1 MTVVRAHGEVA
12 ARALLESRAVELA
25 RPASSISLAYE
36 EVASGAILVLEFR
49 LGDERVGL
57 PLAQIVEI
65 YRPPALSAVP
75 GARAPVTGVAAWRGR
90 VLTLL
95 DLAHGRTVAPSL
107 GESTR
112 IVVMGV
118 GRAAFGL
125 FADEVEDV
133 HYVDGADL
141 RPPDDPTSSRAGI
154 VRGVTSDAL
163 VVLDGTALLQRH
175 TTTNWQSETR
185 TI

>member
-1 MTVVRAHGEVA
+1 VTGARSHGEAA
-12 ARALLESRAVELA
+12 ARALLEARATELA

-36 EVASGAILVLEFR
+36 EVAADAILILELR
-49 LGDERVGL
+49 LGEERVGI

-90 VLTLL
+90 VLTII
-95 DLAHGRTVAPSL
+95 DLAHGRTSAPAL
-107 GESTR
+107 GEATR
-112 IVVMGV
+112 IVVLGV

-133 HYVDGADL
+133 HYVDSADL
-141 RPPDDPTSSRAGI
+141 RPPDDPSSSRAGI

-163 VVLDGTALLQRH
+163 VVLDGTALLQRY

>member
-1 MTVVRAHGEVA
+1 MNIVRSNGDA
-12 ARALLESRAVELA
+12 ARALLEARATELA
-25 RPASSISLAYE
+25 RPAGAISVEYE
-36 EVASGAILVLEFR
+36 QVASDAILVLEIR
-49 LGDERVGL
+49 LGDERVGV

-90 VLTLL
+90 VLTIL
-95 DLAHGRTVAPSL
+95 DLAHGRL
-107 GESTR
+107 GEAALGEATR
-112 IVVMGV
+112 VVVMGV
-118 GRAAFGL
+118 GRTAFGL

-141 RPPDDPTSSRAGI
+141 RPPDDPSSARAGI

-163 VVLDGTALLQRH
+163 VVLDGPALLQRH